1 MKKWMF
7 MKDLGYIYLLD
18 SNMFLYIYLTLAF
31 GFDWTVGDILLGIEM
46 YFDRCFVKR
55 RARVQRLAWHP
66 KTVLYLFSGKIKK
79 KKEKRVTVAE
89 LKKFRSVFNVKWPKE
104 ERDPL

>member
-1 MKKWMF
+1 MKKLMF
-7 MKDLGYIYLLD
+7 MKDYLLD